1 MAIGGFLHIPPDMR
15 CTAYS
20 EGWVKN
26 LYPDHTPCSS
36 ASHRVVHVA
45 VYPLNI
51 ASQIFRWCPL
61 IAWMNMNKREA
72 RTLAIHS

>member
-1 MAIGGFLHIPPDMR
+1 MCVWCEDEMAIGGFLHIPPDMR

-51 ASQIFRWCPL
+51 ASQIFQVLLYDHVSVR
-61 IAWMNMNKREA
+61 
-72 RTLAIHS
+72 